1 MAKSTVIFDTPQ
13 EQIVYGILGDTYV
26 YVNEREIQVE
36 ESVMDSENGEGET
49 RTVTKYVY
57 DERHFPVAEKTESG
71 VIEALKKQINNEI
84 TIFDSGQYAQFGDKA
99 VNDFT
104 INGIHMWLD
113 KDTRNGLKFR
123 FESQLALDEVDTT
136 LWYNIT
142 PIELN
147 LNVAIGLVQ
156 ALEVY
161 ASKCFDRTAAHRQA
175 VSEMDDLVEIF
186 NYDYTEGYPAHCNF
200 GEQE

>member
-1 MAKSTVIFDTPQ
+1 MIFDAPQ

-26 YVNEREIQVE
+26 YINEKEIQVE
-36 ESVMDSENGEGET
+36 EPVMSEGENSDGQT
-49 RTVTKYVY
+49 QTVTKYSY
-57 DERHFPVAEKTESG
+57 DVRHFPLDDKTEKG
-71 VIEALKKQINNEI
+71 VITALKKQINDEI
-84 TIFDSGQYAQFGDKA
+84 SVFDSGQYAQFGDKA

-123 FESQLALDEVDTT
+123 FESQLALNEKETT

-175 VSEMDDLVEIF
+175 ISELDNLVDIF
-186 NYDYTEGYPAHCNF
+186 NYDYTTGYPDHCHF
-200 GEQE
+200 GAEV